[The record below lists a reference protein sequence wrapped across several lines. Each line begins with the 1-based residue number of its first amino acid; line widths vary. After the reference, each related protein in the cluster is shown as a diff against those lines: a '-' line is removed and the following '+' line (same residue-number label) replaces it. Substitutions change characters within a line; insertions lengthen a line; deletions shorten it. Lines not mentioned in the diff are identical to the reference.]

1 MNKYFNDAVIG
12 NGTITASYTKNGELL
27 RLYYPNIDYR
37 QFVDFFNV
45 GIKVNDSNIIY
56 THKDVN
62 NLYNQ
67 YYVEDTNILK
77 TEIFNTYFRL
87 QLEQTDFCPIKENVL
102 VKRYK
107 FKNEN
112 TIDLDLNFLVHSKLL
127 SDNNNQPSGYKK
139 EDMLLQYMHDYTVA
153 CFSTNKIS
161 STQINGT
168 ESNIHEGEISGKDY
182 IGMSSDSSIS
192 YDLGILKP
200 GETKEINIFIYIEEA
215 KNKSLISTNTS
226 RIKKLDL
233 DKEEEQARKYWRKY
247 VKEHDGLNLD
257 LPITEK
263 NIRIQKI
270 YKRTM
275 LLYALLTNSQTG
287 GISAAV
293 EVDEDRTKCGRYSYC
308 WPRDAIFITEAMDL
322 LNMKKETE
330 KFYKSFCKNTQSK
343 SGRWEQ
349 RFYTDGTLA
358 PCWGYQ
364 IDETAAVVY
373 GVYNH
378 YLKTEETKFLKD
390 NLKMCEKAV
399 HYLEKYV
406 NNVLEG
412 KAEETPSYDIWEENE
427 GVHTY
432 SLATIFAAFNAFIK
446 MYEIVKPEYKEN
458 RIKLEQIEKR
468 TIVIEKLLRE
478 IKGYILKNFYDND
491 KKTLI
496 RNKDGK
502 IDISLLGAVTP
513 FRVFEPKEKKILNT
527 VERINMTLRTYTGGY
542 LRYENDNYI
551 GGNPW
556 TIANLWLANYYID
569 AGEKKKAKECFNY
582 VVNSAT
588 ELGFIAEQVDN
599 QTMTPAWVIGLGWAH
614 ALFVIVLSKL
624 YK

>member
-12 NGTITASYTKNGELL
+12 NGTISASYSENGELL
-27 RLYYPNIDYR
+27 RLYYPTIDYK
-37 QFVDFFNV
+37 QFVDSFNV

-62 NLYNQ
+62 NLYSQ

-87 QLEQTDFCPIKENVL
+87 KLIQTDFCAIKENVL
-102 VKRYK
+102 IKRYK

-127 SDNNNQPSGYKK
+127 TDNNNQVSGYKK
-139 EDMLLQYMHDYTVA
+139 DNVLLQYMHDYTLA
-153 CFSTNKIS
+153 IFSKNPIS
-161 STQINGT
+161 TTQINN
-168 ESNIHEGEISGKDY
+168 SDANIQDGIVGGKDY
-182 IGMSSDSSIS
+182 IGMSQDSSIS
-192 YDLGILKP
+192 YNLGTLKP
-200 GETKEINIFIYIEEA
+200 GEVKEIDLFIYIEDV
-215 KNKSLISTNTS
+215 KNKSQLSTNTS
-226 RIKKLDL
+226 RIKKLDI
-233 DKEEEQARKYWRKY
+233 DKEEEQARKFWRKY
-247 VKEHDGLNLD
+247 VKDHDGLKLD

-263 NIRIQKI
+263 NIKIQRI
-270 YKRTM
+270 YKRTI
-275 LLYALLTNSQTG
+275 LLYALLTNNQTG

-349 RFYTDGTLA
+349 RFYTDGVLA

-378 YLKTEETKFLKD
+378 YLKTQEIKFLKD

-412 KAEETPSYDIWEENE
+412 IDEEYLSYDLWEENE
-427 GVHTY
+427 GIHTY
-432 SLATIFAAFNAFIK
+432 SLASIFASFEAFIK
-446 MYEIVKPEYKEN
+446 IYEIIKPEYKEN

-468 TIVIEKLLRE
+468 TIEIEKLLRE
-478 IKGYILKNFYDND
+478 LKGYILKNFYDND
-491 KKTLI
+491 RKTLI

-502 IDISLLGAVTP
+502 IDISILGTVTP
-513 FRVFEPKEKKILNT
+513 FKVFEPKEKKVLNT
-527 VERINMTLRTYTGGY
+527 IERINMTLRTYTGGY
-542 LRYENDNYI
+542 LRYENDNYM

-556 TIANLWLANYYID
+556 TIANLWLADYYIE
-569 AGEKKKAKECFNY
+569 AGDKKKAKECFNY

-588 ELGFIAEQVDN
+588 EMGFIAEQINN
-599 QTMTPAWVIGLGWAH
+599 QTMSPAWVIGLGWAH

>member
-12 NGTITASYTKNGELL
+12 NGTISASYTKRGELL
-27 RLYYPNIDYR
+27 RLYYPSIDYR
-37 QFVDFFNV
+37 QFIDFLNV

-62 NLYNQ
+62 NAYNQ

-87 QLEQTDFCPIKENVL
+87 KLEQTDFCPIKENVL

-112 TIDLDLNFLVHSKLL
+112 AIDLELNFLVHSKLL
-127 SDNNNQPSGYKK
+127 TDDNNQVSGYKK
-139 EDMLLQYMHDYTVA
+139 DDILLQYMHDYTFA
-153 CFSTNKIS
+153 IFSNSKIS
-161 STQINGT
+161 ATQINNTELNIQEGT
-168 ESNIHEGEISGKDY
+168 IGGKDY
-182 IGMSSDSSIS
+182 IGMSNDSSIS
-192 YDLGILKP
+192 YNLGTLKP
-200 GETKEINIFIYIEEA
+200 GEVKEFNIYIYIEEA
-215 KNKSLISTNTS
+215 KNKSLILSNIS

-233 DKEEEQARKYWRKY
+233 DREEEQSRKYWKKY
-247 VKEHDGLNLD
+247 VKEHDGLDLS

-270 YKRTM
+270 YRRTI

-330 KFYKSFCKNTQSK
+330 KFYKSFCKNAQSK

-378 YLKTEETKFLKD
+378 YLKTKELKFLKD
-390 NLKMCEKAV
+390 NLKMCEKAI

-412 KAEETPSYDIWEENE
+412 KTEETPSYDIWEENE
-427 GVHTY
+427 GIHTY
-432 SLATIFAAFNAFIK
+432 SLATIFASFDAFIK
-446 MYEIVKPEYKEN
+446 IYEIVKPEYKEN

-468 TIVIEKLLRE
+468 TIELEKLLRE
-478 IKGYILKNFYDND
+478 LKGYILKNLYDND

-502 IDISLLGAVTP
+502 IDISLIGTVTP

-527 VERINMTLRTYTGGY
+527 IERINMTLRTYTGGY

-588 ELGFIAEQVDN
+588 EHGFIAEQIDN
-599 QTMTPAWVIGLGWAH
+599 KTLKPAWVIGLGWAH

>member
-12 NGTITASYTKNGELL
+12 NGTISASYTKNGELL
-27 RLYYPNIDYR
+27 RLYYPTIDYR

-62 NLYNQ
+62 NLYSQ

-77 TEIFNTYFRL
+77 TEIFNTYFRVKL
-87 QLEQTDFCPIKENVL
+87 IQTDFCPIKENVI

-112 TIDLDLNFLVHSKLL
+112 TIDLELNFLVHSKLL
-127 SDNNNQPSGYKK
+127 TNNNNQVSGYKK
-139 EDMLLQYMHDYTVA
+139 DDVLLQYMHDYTVA
-153 CFSTNKIS
+153 IFGTEKIS
-161 STQINGT
+161 STQINNSN
-168 ESNIHEGEISGKDY
+168 SNIQDGVIGGKDY
-182 IGMSSDSSIS
+182 IGMSNDSSIN
-192 YDLGILKP
+192 YYLGTLKP
-200 GETKEINIFIYIEEA
+200 GEEKEIDLFIYIEEA
-215 KNKSLISTNTS
+215 KNKSQLSTNTS
-226 RIKKLDL
+226 RIKKMDL
-233 DKEEEQARKYWRKY
+233 DKEEETTRKYWRKY
-247 VKEHDGLNLD
+247 VKEHDGLKLD

-263 NIRIQKI
+263 NLKIQKI
-270 YKRTM
+270 YKRTI
-275 LLYALLTNSQTG
+275 LLYSLLTNGQTG

-293 EVDEDRTKCGRYSYC
+293 EVDEDRNNCGRYSYC
-308 WPRDAIFITEAMDL
+308 WPRDAIFIAEAMDL

-378 YLKTEETKFLKD
+378 YLKTNEIKFLKD

-412 KAEETPSYDIWEENE
+412 KDEEYLSYDIWEENE
-427 GVHTY
+427 GIHTY
-432 SLATIFAAFNAFIK
+432 SLSAIFAAFKSFIK
-446 MYEIVKPEYKEN
+446 IYEIVKSEYKEN

-468 TIVIEKLLRE
+468 TIELEKILRE
-478 IKGYILKNFYDND
+478 LKGYILKNLYDND

-502 IDISLLGAVTP
+502 IDISLLGTVTP
-513 FRVFEPKEKKILNT
+513 FKVFEPKEKKILNT

-542 LRYENDNYI
+542 LRYENDNYM

-556 TIANLWLANYYID
+556 TIANLWLANYYIE
-569 AGEKKKAKECFNY
+569 AGDKKKAKECFNY
-582 VVNSAT
+582 VVNTVT
-588 ELGFIAEQVDN
+588 EHGFIAEQVSN
-599 QTMTPAWVIGLGWAH
+599 QTMSPAWVIGLGWAH
-614 ALFVIVLSKL
+614 ALFIIVLSKL
-624 YK
+624 S